1 MFNRRFVIG
10 ATLAGSML
18 FAATAFAQGQPIV
31 GISTVTTYSAD
42 ARITAVDPANRTVSL
57 AFSNGATA
65 VRKVSPAVAN
75 FAQAKVGDNGVDWL
89 RGQAHLR
96 AVGSQYQDAAA
107 IAISVTVAAGTG
119 TSAAGAS
126 AGQAVASWWV
136 TAVNPAA
143 STISLVNPAGGEV
156 RTFNVT
162 TPEGRA
168 QLPRVKTGDS
178 ADGDRQPAWRSS
190 RSRRSKVLD
199 QGMSVRMPEGGAGF
213 PGDRPGCDDSVPRY
227 LTSAPRRSSVSVL
240 PATRPLAEA
249 VLLVQPAASGRRRL
263 PLTVPAESTIS
274 ETGRLPHVG

>member
-42 ARITAVDPANRTVSL
+42 ARITAVDPANRTVTL
-57 AFSNGATA
+57 AYSNGATA

-75 FAQAKVGDNGVDWL
+75 FAQTKVGDMS
-89 RGQAHLR
+89 RSASR
-96 AVGSQYQDAAA
+96 TGSPSCCRVPNTKTPRDRDV
-107 IAISVTVAAGTG
+107 SVTVAAGTG

-126 AGQAVASWWV
+126 ADQAVASWWV

-143 STISLVNPAGGEV
+143 NTISLVNPAGGEI

-168 QLPRVKTGDS
+168 QLPRVKPGDS
-178 ADGDRQPAWRSS
+178 LTAI
-190 RSRRSKVLD
+190 
-199 QGMSVRMPEGGAGF
+199 
-213 PGDRPGCDDSVPRY
+213 DSQV
-227 LTSAPRRSSVSVL
+227 
-240 PATRPLAEA
+240 A
-249 VLLVQPAASGRRRL
+249 VVAITPK
-263 PLTVPAESTIS
+263 
-274 ETGRLPHVG
+274 